1 MTAVLLACPRV
12 SDDGG
17 LIDRLR
23 AGDEGAFAEL
33 VRRYQPALLRFA
45 EMTVGSRSVAEEVV
59 QDTWIGV
66 VRGIER
72 FEGRSSLKTWLYR
85 IVFNRARSAAAK
97 EARAGR
103 PDDTLEERFDA
114 GGAWA
119 TPPEPWADR
128 VDDRMVAADLATR
141 VHALLPQL
149 APIQREVVWLRDV
162 EGLSTDDVRALLGVT
177 DGNQRVLLHRGRTRL
192 RQLLAAEMGSGS

>member
-1 MTAVLLACPRV
+1 M

-23 AGDEGAFAEL
+23 DGDESAFAEL

-66 VRGIER
+66 VRGIDR

-97 EARAGR
+97 EIRAGR
-103 PDDTLEERFDA
+103 PDDTIEERFDA
-114 GGAWA
+114 SGAWE

-128 VDDRMVAADLATR
+128 VDDQMIASDLATR
-141 VHALLPQL
+141 VHALLPRL
-149 APIQREVVWLRDV
+149 APTQREVVWLRDV
-162 EGLSTDDVRALLGVT
+162 EGLSTDDVRGLLGVT
-177 DGNQRVLLHRGRTRL
+177 DGNQRVLLHRGRARL